1 MQLASYRD
9 MLESSLESIMIL
21 KAERIESV
29 NHACETLLQVPCSEL
44 VGKPFLDFVDP
55 ADRPAVE
62 QRLIVLRAPGQRLP
76 LYELK
81 VLRSDG
87 RPIDVEASDLRI
99 VLANNE
105 PCVLT
110 VLRDITDRKRQD
122 RESRLSE
129 TRFRTILDTA
139 MDGIITINAAHEI
152 VMMNAA
158 AESIFG
164 YPAGSLIG
172 KSLDV
177 LIPVR
182 FRPRHGDL
190 IAEFG
195 RGVVSNRRMSSQ
207 RAVSALR
214 SDGSEFPIEA
224 SISHSE
230 VKGEKLYTVILRD
243 VSEAQR
249 QRELIRQQAQILD
262 QLPDA
267 VSVHDLSGRVTFW
280 NPGAEALFKINA
292 NDMLARDVEESIY
305 QMNPRQQAQIQSSLE
320 TLGRWVGEFEIA
332 GADNGDVLTVEHHR
346 VMLRDHAGTPTG
358 VFCIDIDISERKKRE
373 QLERRSQRL
382 ESIGTL
388 AGGIAHDLNNVL
400 TPILMGAKLLAL
412 DRPAHERA
420 GLLAT
425 IIASTERGAGLIK
438 QLLSFAG
445 GIQGE
450 RAPVQIQQ
458 VVNETQGILRHTL
471 PKSIRI
477 EAHVAPDCL
486 PVNGDAT
493 ELSQVLMNLCI
504 NARDAMT
511 EGGCLQIAAENAVL
525 TGNPE
530 AIHPDAHLG
539 PYVVLRVEDTGA
551 GMTPQ
556 VLDKIFDPFF
566 TTKGFG
572 KGIGLGLAT
581 SQGIVRSH
589 GGFINVYSEPGKGS
603 RFAVYLPANAPQPL
617 QSIRGSAEDT
627 RIGQGES
634 ILVVDDEP
642 LILAMTGTALSNAG
656 YQVLTAS
663 GGHEAISIFSRA
675 EGPIHLVILDMMMPD
690 MDGLQTMAALRAI
703 NPAIRIIAC
712 SGLRTAQREAEVL
725 RLGATAFLPKPYSDQ
740 QLLKTLGDVLVN

>member
-1 MQLASYRD
+1 

-21 KAERIESV
+21 KAEHVELV
-29 NHACETLLQVPCSEL
+29 NRACENLLQAPCSEL
-44 VGKPFLDFVDP
+44 VGRRFLDFVDP
-55 ADRPAVE
+55 GDRPAVE
-62 QRLIVLRAPGQRLP
+62 QRLTLLRAPGQRLP

-87 RPIDVEASDLRI
+87 LPIEVEASDLRI
-99 VLANNE
+99 VLSDNE
-105 PCVLT
+105 PCILT
-110 VLRDITDRKRQD
+110 VLRDITDRKRLD
-122 RESRLSE
+122 RESHLSE

-139 MDGIITINAAHEI
+139 MDGIITINAGHEI

-158 AESIFG
+158 AEAIFG
-164 YPAGSLIG
+164 YPSGSLIG
-172 KSLDV
+172 TSLDV
-177 LIPVR
+177 LIPNR

-195 RGVVSNRRMSSQ
+195 RGAVANRRMSSQ

-267 VSVHDLSGRVTFW
+267 VSVHDLAGHVTFW

-292 NDMLARDVEESIY
+292 NNMLAKDVEASIY
-305 QMNPRQQAQIQSSLE
+305 QMHPKQQAQIQIALE
-320 TLGRWVGEFEIA
+320 TQGRWVGEFEIA
-332 GADNGDVLTVEHHR
+332 GAANGDVLTVEHHR
-346 VMLRDHAGTPTG
+346 VMLRDQAGTPTG

-412 DRPAHERA
+412 DRPANERA
-420 GLLAT
+420 GLLST
-425 IIASTERGAGLIK
+425 IIASTERGAELVK

-511 EGGCLQIAAENAVL
+511 EGGCLQISAENTVL
-525 TGNPE
+525 TGNPKT
-530 AIHPDAHLG
+530 IHPDAHQG
-539 PYVVLRVEDTGA
+539 PYVVLRVDDTGV

-572 KGIGLGLAT
+572 KGIGLGLAM
-581 SQGIVRSH
+581 SQGIVKSH
-589 GGFINVYSEPGKGS
+589 GGFINVYTEPGKGS
-603 RFAVYLPANAPQPL
+603 RFAVYLPANAPHPL
-617 QSIRGSAEDT
+617 QSARGATEAP
-627 RIGQGES
+627 RAGQGET
-634 ILVVDDEP
+634 ILLVDDEP
-642 LILAMTGTALSNAG
+642 LILAMAGTALSNAG
-656 YQVLTAS
+656 YRVLTAN
-663 GGHEAISIFSRA
+663 GGVEAMAAFARA
-675 EGPIHLVILDMMMPD
+675 ENRIQLVILDMMMPD
-690 MDGLQTMAALRAI
+690 MDGLQTMSALRAI
-703 NPAIRIIAC
+703 SPEIRIIAC

-740 QLLKTLGDVLVN
+740 QLLKALGDVLLK